1 MSTRTAGGQVVA
13 ALAGHGVDRVFGV
26 AGESYLPVLDALY
39 DTPGVDVVTCR
50 HEGSAGFAALAD
62 AKLTGRAGV
71 CLVNRGPGAANAAI
85 AVHAAAGDAAPLV
98 LLVGQSKL
106 AELDGP
112 AFQEID
118 AGAVFGG
125 LAKGVWM
132 LRSPERAGEL
142 TARAIRVAEAG
153 TPGPTVLAMPED
165 VLGRPVTGP
174 APTRFPVVGSAPTRL
189 AGIGSA
195 PARLAGAGSAPGL
208 EAPGLEAPELGEV
221 AALLAAAR
229 RPLLVAGS
237 RVDTAAGR
245 RLLPQVA
252 ARHALAVA
260 GTAKRQDLYDN
271 TDPHYAG
278 HLHIATPA
286 WQRSAFG
293 EADLVI
299 ALGTRLDSVSTR
311 GYTVFA
317 APVPAQPLVHVYPD
331 PAALGR
337 VYQPAVGIAADPV
350 AFLAALSTLEPP
362 PPEVVAQRRRWVHDL
377 HEREAAEAV
386 WGGQAAGDGVVFGA
400 VVAALDRLTGGAA
413 VVAVDAGN
421 FTSFVHRYYRV
432 RGGGRLLGIA
442 PGSMGF
448 GVPAGLAAALR
459 RGSGSGDG
467 SGGGSGDGS
476 GGGVPDRPVVTVV
489 GDGGALMTGA
499 ELATAVARRVR
510 LCVVIADNGSY
521 GTIRAH
527 QERAYPGRVIATDLA
542 NPDFAAWAT
551 AHGALGLAV
560 TSEAA
565 VEPAIRRAL
574 DHDGPAVVAVR
585 TSLTHISAYGRIE

>member
-1 MSTRTAGGQVVA
+1 MWTAGTHVVA
-13 ALAGHGVDRVFGV
+13 TLAGHGVDRVFCV
-26 AGESYLPVLDALY
+26 AGESYLAVLDALY
-39 DTPGVDVVTCR
+39 DTPSVDVVTCR

-71 CLVNRGPGAANAAI
+71 CLVNRAPGAANAVI
-85 AVHAAAGDAAPLV
+85 AVHAAASDAVPLV
-98 LLVGQSKL
+98 LLVGQARL

-125 LAKGVWM
+125 LAKGVWT
-132 LRSPERAGEL
+132 LRTPARAAEL
-142 TARAIRVAEAG
+142 TARAIRVAESG
-153 TPGPTVLAMPED
+153 TPGPVVLAMPED
-165 VLGRPVTGP
+165 VLARPAAGTVPDRLAP
-174 APTRFPVVGSAPTRL
+174 ALAGLDRLAPALAVPDRFPRAGVVPDVSG
-189 AGIGSA
+189 
-195 PARLAGAGSAPGL
+195 
-208 EAPGLEAPELGEV
+208 V
-221 AALLAAAR
+221 AALLARAR

-237 RVDTAAGR
+237 TVDTPAGR
-245 RLLPQVA
+245 RLLPEVA

-260 GTAKRQDLYDN
+260 CTAKRQHLYDN
-271 TDPHYAG
+271 TDPHFAG

-286 WQRSAFG
+286 WQRSALA

-299 ALGTRLDSVSTR
+299 ALGTRLDAVSTR
-311 GYTVFA
+311 GYTLFA
-317 APVPAQPLVHVYPD
+317 APVPAQPLVHVHPD

-337 VYQPAVGIAADPV
+337 VYQPAVGLAADP
-350 AFLAALSTLEPP
+350 AAALAALSTLEAPMP
-362 PPEVVAQRRRWVHDL
+362 GLAAQRRRWVDAL
-377 HEREAAEAV
+377 HAREAAEAV
-386 WGGQAAGDGVVFGA
+386 WGGETAADGVVFGE

-413 VVAVDAGN
+413 ILAVDAGN
-421 FTSFVHRYYRV
+421 FTSFVHRYYRF
-432 RGGGRLLGIA
+432 RNGGRLLGIA

-459 RGSGSGDG
+459 RGSPAGAGSAGVG
-467 SGGGSGDGS
+467 SGGTGLGGTGS
-476 GGGVPDRPVVTVV
+476 GGEPDRPVVAVV

-499 ELATAVARRVR
+499 ELATAVARRAR

-542 NPDFAAWAT
+542 NPDFAAWAA
-551 AHGALGLAV
+551 AHGALGLSV
-560 TSEAA
+560 TTEAA
-565 VEPAIRRAL
+565 VEPALKRAL

-585 TSLTHISAYGRIE
+585 TSLTHISAYGRIA

>member
-1 MSTRTAGGQVVA
+1 MSSRTAGAQVVA
-13 ALAGHGVDRVFGV
+13 TLAGHGVDRVFSV
-26 AGESYLPVLDALY
+26 AGESYLAVLDAIY
-39 DTPGVDVVTCR
+39 DTPGMDVVTCR

-85 AVHAAAGDAAPLV
+85 AVHAAAGDATPLV

-118 AGAVFGG
+118 VGAVFGG
-125 LAKGVWM
+125 LAKGVWT

-142 TARAIRVAEAG
+142 TARAIRVAESG
-153 TPGPTVLAMPED
+153 TPGPTVLALPED
-165 VLGRPVTGP
+165 VLGEPAAGP
-174 APTRFPVVGSAPTRL
+174 APTRFASAGP
-189 AGIGSA
+189 A
-195 PARLAGAGSAPGL
+195 PDPA
-208 EAPGLEAPELGEV
+208 APELGEV
-221 AALLAAAR
+221 VALLAAAR

-237 RVDTAAGR
+237 RVDTPAGR

-260 GTAKRQDLYDN
+260 GTAKRQDVYDN

-278 HLHIATPA
+278 HLHIATQA
-286 WQRSAFG
+286 WQRAAFG

-337 VYQPAVGIAADPV
+337 VYQPTVGLVADPA
-350 AFLAALSTLEPP
+350 AFLTALSTLEPA
-362 PPEVVAQRRRWVHDL
+362 PPEVVGQRRGWVRDL

-386 WGGQAAGDGVVFGA
+386 WGGQAADDGVVFGA

-421 FTSFVHRYYRV
+421 FTSFVHRYYRF

-459 RGSGSGDG
+459 RDCGDG
-467 SGGGSGDGS
+467 AGPAGAAGSVGGGRSADVAGSVGGGGDADGGDAG
-476 GGGVPDRPVVTVV
+476 GGGVLDRPVVTVV

-565 VEPAIRRAL
+565 VEPALRRAL

-585 TSLTHISAYGRIE
+585 TSLTHISAYGRIA